1 MVGLHSFFYAVCK
14 VCFLLYFLRRKKN
27 CLFALHL
34 PRLFFDPRL
43 NFFSFFFFFNFMTK
57 FIVFSRQSLMIAVNS
72 FSLMCTIM
80 LTIPQSL
87 HVVYD
92 ITVDRPPGRFPSHH
106 CRNRWSILCFNS
118 EKKKTLATRPH
129 FQICVE
135 GKQTIFFWP
144 KGWKK
149 RQQHSPL
156 PTSFGSR

>member
-1 MVGLHSFFYAVCK
+1 MGFFFTTPGFYPQPVHNVPTNMVGLHSFFYAVCK

-118 EKKKTLATRPH
+118 EKQKT
-129 FQICVE
+129 
-135 GKQTIFFWP
+135 K
-144 KGWKK
+144 
-149 RQQHSPL
+149 
-156 PTSFGSR
+156 TSAHPPPFSN